1 MTDKYQQII
10 DCLETPKLFDDVS
23 KQTGIVRGSLH
34 LMMARLLETGKV
46 KREKMPSAGRNKFY
60 IYTRLVDTVTRAE
73 VIRQVN
79 YKNAVDKRNTGKD
92 IHPLARVIAERHVP
106 SEKKKSPRVYVGCSF
121 GLSGW

>member
-34 LMMARLLETGKV
+34 LMMARLLETGKIT
-46 KREKMPSAGRNKFY
+46 REKMPGTGRAKFY
-60 IYTRLVDTVTRAE
+60 IYTRLVDSVKREE

-79 YKNAVDKRNTGKD
+79 YKNSVENRNTGKD
-92 IHPLARVIAERHVP
+92 IHPLARVIEERHVP
-106 SEKKKSPRVYVGCSF
+106 SEKKKSPRVHIGCSF
-121 GLSGW
+121 NQVGW